1 MDGDNA
7 WLPPLISGMSGWW
20 RPLPGGQVSLLLQP
34 VKVIGSSAFHAIRFG
49 FVLITVTAKQSVAM
63 LGPNERYELDW
74 LRSSL
79 YESEAEPNL
88 SKECVPKHFQMEVV
102 SLMSL
107 CVGHWV

>member
-1 MDGDNA
+1 M
-7 WLPPLISGMSGWW
+7 
-20 RPLPGGQVSLLLQP
+20 SLLLQP

-63 LGPNERYELDW
+63 LGPNEQYELDW